1 PVGLFVLTVILAILT
16 SSFRALNSTIKLV
29 IVPGVPL
36 IVINHFFRERPIRFA
51 LGLCA
56 VMFGSIYFIG
66 DSGRT
71 LHAGRNFFGIT
82 RVSTESTGQINSLY
96 SGNTIHGRQFVD
108 PSRRCEP
115 LSYHHENGPLGQ
127 VMAVFNAAPANP
139 RVAVIGLGTGAM
151 GAHSEAHQEWLF
163 YQINPD
169 VITIA
174 RDAQYFSY
182 LRSCASGSLNIVEG
196 DARLNLQNADEGYF
210 GLIVLDAFS
219 SDAIPVHLITQQA
232 LDLYLSKLAQ

>member
-1 PVGLFVLTVILAILT
+1 MIYPVGLFGLTVILAILT
-16 SSFRALNSTIKLV
+16 SRFRALNSTIKLV

-51 LGLCA
+51 LCLCA

-82 RVSTESTGQINSLY
+82 RVSTEPTGQINSLY
-96 SGNTIHGRQFVD
+96 SGNTVHGRQFVD

-139 RVAVIGLGTGAM
+139 RVAVIGLGIGAIASYSKPAQQWTFYEQPRSLTGP
-151 GAHSEAHQEWLF
+151 Q
-163 YQINPD
+163 P
-169 VITIA
+169 
-174 RDAQYFSY
+174 QYFSY
-182 LRSCASGSLNIVEG
+182 LQNCAGGSVRVVEG
-196 DARLNLQNADEGYF
+196 DARLNLKTPEGDY
-210 GLIVLDAFS
+210 
-219 SDAIPVHLITQQA
+219 
-232 LDLYLSKLAQ
+232 